1 MLPAAYRLRSSA
13 EFAAVTRTGRR
24 VRAGDV
30 VVYLT
35 GAADSMRPD
44 PMGSDSMRST
54 NRQPS
59 DQTPSGTATMAE
71 TKSPRAGLIVSRK
84 VGGSVVRHQVSRR
97 LRAQLASRLPALPAG
112 SRLVVRALPSA
123 AGVTSA
129 ELAGQLDRALA
140 KLTRPAPAGG
150 TAAAAPSGASR

>member
-1 MLPAAYRLRSSA
+1 VLPAAYRLRSSA

-35 GAADSMRPD
+35 GSAD
-44 PMGSDSMRST
+44 PMRSDPMRSAG
-54 NRQPS
+54 RRPS
-59 DQTPSGTATMAE
+59 DQTSSDTVSARPE
-71 TKSPRAGLIVSRK
+71 PRAGLIVSRK
-84 VGGSVVRHQVSRR
+84 VGGSVIRHQVSRR

-123 AGVTSA
+123 AGVSSA
-129 ELAGQLDRALA
+129 ELAVQLDRALA
-140 KLTRPAPAGG
+140 KLTRPAQAGG
-150 TAAAAPSGASR
+150 TAATAPSGASR